1 MSAQQPWRQIVI
13 IGNANAGAKGGLAI
27 NRATIDEARL
37 ALARCGIAGTIVTTA
52 SAAEAI
58 ARTREAVDA
67 GADLVVALG
76 GDGTVG
82 PIAEVLLGQ
91 ETALGIMPLGSVM
104 NIARS
109 LGVPRDLDGAAAII
123 AAGVS
128 RRIDVGEVRGR
139 AFFEAGS
146 VGMNAAIFREANRI
160 DRGDWRG
167 LVSSI
172 WVALRY
178 NPARMTIALDD
189 RTIRTRA
196 LMITVSNGP
205 YTGLGFTV
213 APGAR
218 LDDGLFDVRIF
229 RGFARLELVRH
240 FIAIAFGRR
249 CFSPKIDTYRSAKVH
264 VATASPLAARADSH
278 DLGTTPVLFT
288 VRHGALRVV
297 VPPGTAHPEVIPLGT
312 AGGAEA

>member
-1 MSAQQPWRQIVI
+1 VI
-13 IGNANAGAKGGLAI
+13 IGNASAGAKGGLST
-27 NRATIDEARL
+27 NRSTLDEARA
-37 ALARCGIAGTIVTTA
+37 ALARCGIDGTVVTTVT
-52 SAAEAI
+52 AAEALV
-58 ARTREAVDA
+58 RTREAVDA

-109 LGVPRDLDGAAAII
+109 LGLPRDLDGAAAII

-128 RRIDVGEVRGR
+128 RRIDVGEARGQT
-139 AFFEAGS
+139 FFEAGS

-160 DRGDWRG
+160 DRGEWRG

-196 LMITVSNGP
+196 MMITVSNGP

-249 CFSPKIDTYRSAKVH
+249 RFSPKIDTYRSAHVH
-264 VATASPLAARADSH
+264 VATARPLAARADAH

-288 VRHGALRVV
+288 ARHGALRVV
-297 VPPGTAHPEVIPLGT
+297 VPFSTTHPEVIPV
-312 AGGAEA
+312 GAMPNPEE